1 MSTFAI
7 VVLVLVIG
15 AIATFIAMKT
25 GKVADAN
32 GNNIPDAVEEKLE
45 AVKEVVQAV
54 KNVVV
59 EKPKPQVEVEFLS
72 QATEGEKKAIKEA
85 LQPIPEIVAEVK
97 RTPVQ
102 KPKQYKPKKEEPKKQ
117 KQNVQVHPKANV
129 NKKGKQ
135 KSK

>member
-59 EKPKPQVEVEFLS
+59 EKPKEVPVKQVVKE
-72 QATEGEKKAIKEA
+72 EKK
-85 LQPIPEIVAEVK
+85 
-97 RTPVQ
+97 PVQ
-102 KPKQYKPKKEEPKKQ
+102 AAPKPKKEEPKKK
-117 KQNVQVHPKANV
+117 KQNVQAHPKANV